1 MKQYEKP
8 NLAIEEF
15 KMEDVVLSS
24 VGFTIGDIH
33 DVGNKDNIFDE
44 VF

>member
-1 MKQYEKP
+1 MRKYEKP

-15 KMEDVVLSS
+15 KMEDILSAS
-24 VGFTIGDIH
+24 GFELEDVH

-44 VF
+44 IF

>member
-8 NLAIEEF
+8 NLKIEELNIEDILSASGF
-15 KMEDVVLSS
+15 ELEDV
-24 VGFTIGDIH
+24 H

-44 VF
+44 IF